1 MIHEKKIRDITGHWA
16 QSIRPGNET
25 TVSVYSLYGDG
36 YRRTAEPRTG
46 ELPRRANEHM
56 EELTCDTVVLVT
68 GRRSNQTLF
77 NELKGRRAEWAA
89 EDIDNIFHTGD
100 CYAPRMI
107 ADAVFDG
114 HRLAREFDS
123 DNPQYALPWIRER
136 QLWGQET
143 YPKLPGNG
151 A

>member
-1 MIHEKKIRDITGHWA
+1 MC
-16 QSIRPGNET
+16 S
-25 TVSVYSLYGDG
+25 S
-36 YRRTAEPRTG
+36 
-46 ELPRRANEHM
+46 
-56 EELTCDTVVLVT
+56 
-68 GRRSNQTLF
+68 RRSS
-77 NELKGRRAEWAA
+77 RRAEWAA

-107 ADAVFDG
+107 ADAIFDG

-143 YPKLPGNG
+143 YPTLPGNG